1 MNEQMFR
8 LRFQWAMGQ
17 TETLKKMRELRKDR
31 ARMQTIFREKER
43 DNRWLKTTTAI
54 QQKEVRHSQEKVGI
68 VTSAK
73 MQKTIVV
80 EVRRRVAHPVYK
92 RIVTKRSKFMAHD
105 EHGKAHEGDMVRIVE
120 SRPLSKNKRWSLE
133 RSHPR
138 RAPTGV

>member
-1 MNEQMFR
+1 MAE
-8 LRFQWAMGQ
+8 
-17 TETLKKMRELRKDR
+17 E
-31 ARMQTIFREKER
+31 
-43 DNRWLKTTTAI
+43 TTTDTTSANETKYR
-54 QQKEVRHSQEKVGI
+54 QRQEKVGI

-120 SRPLSKNKRWSLE
+120 SRPLSKNKRWSLKE
-133 RSHPR
+133 VL
-138 RAPTGV
+138 RAATTGV